1 MTFNKTLVK
10 ATSPYGV
17 VGKINSRFRVA
28 YPWLRVNSVMRLPLS
43 PCDSVIS
50 SPAMVPSEETI
61 IASPQ
66 SAALK
71 MNENNEKASPNS
83 SDGTIPN
90 VKTFIL
96 VDYEN
101 VGLDAFIDV
110 EKIDPEK
117 ERVCLFSTEK
127 APRIPTATVAKI
139 LEVHRQ
145 NVDVFTI
152 HEVPVK
158 NQSVDMH
165 LVSYLGYLIG
175 VYGTSCNYVI
185 RSSDTDYDNIVKYWR
200 TREKVNVKRIGKTVV
215 KPQTTPNP
223 SAAENIEISPS
234 PLPSTPA
241 VPTTPPKNIDWNIVM
256 QRAISEAGFSPK
268 VGGQVAS
275 IVCKGR
281 NDTNF
286 PTTVFEKIK
295 SAFPNNEKLL
305 TAVKTTISNNLGNLE
320 TSNSTPSSPQPS
332 YKATRT
338 PKKTKSLKNTVVTI
352 LSDAKVTPEASAEI
366 AEIAAEHYDKDNAK
380 QALHGA
386 LVQKYAQPN
395 GSKIYNLLK
404 DLF

>member
-223 SAAENIEISPS
+223 PASENTEISPS
-234 PLPSTPA
+234 PLPSTPPA
-241 VPTTPPKNIDWNIVM
+241 SVVPPKNIDWNVTM
-256 QRAISEAGFSPK
+256 QRAILDADFPSEDAGK
-268 VGGQVAS
+268 VAS
-275 IVCKGR
+275 IVCKSR
-281 NDTNF
+281 NEANF
-286 PTTVFEKIK
+286 LETVLNKLREV
-295 SAFPNNEKLL
+295 FPNNKKIIETAETAITSKL
-305 TAVKTTISNNLGNLE
+305 TPIPNTT
-320 TSNSTPSSPQPS
+320 SPTNALCPS
-332 YKATRT
+332 YKAPRT
-338 PKKTKSLKNTVVTI
+338 NAKTKSLKKAVIQI
-352 LSDAKVTPEASAEI
+352 LSDAKVASEAAEI
-366 AEIAAEHYDKDNAK
+366 AEIAAGLYDKENAK

-386 LVQKYAQPN
+386 LVKKYGQKK
-395 GSKIYNLLK
+395 GLTIYNLLK
-404 DLF
+404 HLF